1 MIIQRV
7 ETYLIFYDEWANQKK
22 SISSK
27 KRETQ
32 IDVYHRLKR
41 LQDSTYRT
49 QAHDRYISY
58 FVLKGYRM
66 PFTKLTVYT

>member
-1 MIIQRV
+1 M
-7 ETYLIFYDEWANQKK
+7 ETYLIFYDERANQKK

-27 KRETQ
+27 KRKTQ

-58 FVLKGYRM
+58 FILKDYRI
-66 PFTKLTVYT
+66 PVIKLTVYT